1 MAGLILLPLVIVI
14 NLLSAYERRQ
24 RFRRYVSLLRDGA
37 RRVDDIAA
45 ATGLRRKVVEKDLR
59 KLAKKGKDIFRG
71 AYFNEA
77 TQEICL
83 ASLVAPAARWN
94 NAPAQPVANWN
105 NAPTQPVATWNNAS
119 ANAPANW
126 NNAPAQPVANWNNAP
141 AQPVANWNN
150 APAQPAA
157 NWNNA
162 PAQPVANWNNAPAN
176 APATWNNA
184 PANAPAQPVAPRNV
198 VCSACGASVTLV
210 GDKRVCEYCG
220 SPLN

>member
-1 MAGLILLPLVIVI
+1 MIIFLSFIRLIYLVLLIFCIGVFLLEGDDGPIPYFVVCLLIALVD
-14 NLLSAYERRQ
+14 LAYMHQEKTRR
-24 RFRRYVSLLRDGA
+24 RMYATIIRDGA

-45 ATGLRRKVVEKDLR
+45 ATGLRYNVVKKDLR
-59 KLAKKGKDIFRG
+59 RLAKKGKDIFRNT
-71 AYFNEA
+71 YFNEA

-83 ASLVAPAARWN
+83 ASPAAPAARWN
-94 NAPAQPVANWN
+94 NAPA
-105 NAPTQPVATWNNAS
+105 
-119 ANAPANW
+119 NAPAT
-126 NNAPAQPVANWNNAP
+126 
-141 AQPVANWNN
+141 
-150 APAQPAA
+150 
-157 NWNNA
+157 
-162 PAQPVANWNNAPAN
+162 WNNAPAN

>member
-1 MAGLILLPLVIVI
+1 MPLVIVI

-45 ATGLRRKVVEKDLR
+45 ATGLRYDVVKKDLR

-71 AYFNEA
+71 SYFNEA

-83 ASLVAPAARWN
+83 ACPVAPAAWNNAAPTNTPAARWN
-94 NAPAQPVANWN
+94 NA
-105 NAPTQPVATWNNAS
+105 APTNV
-119 ANAPANW
+119 
-126 NNAPAQPVANWNNAP
+126 
-141 AQPVANWNN
+141 
-150 APAQPAA
+150 PAA
-157 NWNNA
+157 R
-162 PAQPVANWNNAPAN
+162 
-176 APATWNNA
+176 WNNA
-184 PANAPAQPVAPRNV
+184 PANAPAQPVASWNNAPANAPAQPAAPRNV

>member
-1 MAGLILLPLVIVI
+1 MLFLLRLVRFAVYWFLAIAVGCVLVYSMNDPLGFIVSPPLGLSLTLFDLVYSTKRKQAKARMYANMI
-14 NLLSAYERRQ
+14 
-24 RFRRYVSLLRDGA
+24 RDGA

-45 ATGLRRKVVEKDLR
+45 ATGLRRKVVKKDLR

-83 ASLVAPAARWN
+83 ASPAAPAAR
-94 NAPAQPVANWN
+94 
-105 NAPTQPVATWNNAS
+105 
-119 ANAPANW
+119 
-126 NNAPAQPVANWNNAP
+126 
-141 AQPVANWNN
+141 
-150 APAQPAA
+150 
-157 NWNNA
+157 
-162 PAQPVANWNNAPAN
+162 WNNAPAN

-198 VCSACGASVTLV
+198 VCSACGANVTLV